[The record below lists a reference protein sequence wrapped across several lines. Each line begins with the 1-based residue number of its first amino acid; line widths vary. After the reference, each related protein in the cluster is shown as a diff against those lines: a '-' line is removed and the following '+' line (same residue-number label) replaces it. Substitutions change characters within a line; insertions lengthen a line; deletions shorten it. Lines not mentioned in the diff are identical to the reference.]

1 MVVTLQTDTHAVS
14 ITELNEEA
22 PEDATAAGEGEVTA
36 SEPEPAP
43 TPAPEPEP
51 ALAPAPE
58 PEQDS
63 KSRGEVLRAHYR
75 LSSMLCLVRDPTKKQ
90 TTQGGNL
97 GAY

>member
-14 ITELNEEA
+14 ITEINEEA
-22 PEDATAAGEGEVTA
+22 PEDATAAGEDEVTA
-36 SEPEPAP
+36 SESEPAP
-43 TPAPEPEP
+43 APAPEPEP
-51 ALAPAPE
+51 ALAPE